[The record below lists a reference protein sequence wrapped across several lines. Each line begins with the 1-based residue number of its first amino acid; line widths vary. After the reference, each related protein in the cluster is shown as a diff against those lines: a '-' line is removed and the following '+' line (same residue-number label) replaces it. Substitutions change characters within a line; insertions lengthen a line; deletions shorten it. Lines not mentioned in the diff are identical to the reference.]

1 MQTRSGCTNI
11 NLSYLKFAEHPDGC
25 NQNPVLGLDVRK
37 MVHIKISI
45 QALSIIISKNL
56 YYYEKNEYTTNLIR
70 RGKLKFQ
77 FQYQIGDKIIAEIS
91 SILFLC

>member
-1 MQTRSGCTNI
+1 MVVIKTRSWVLTSEKWCI
-11 NLSYLKFAEHPDGC
+11 LKY
-25 NQNPVLGLDVRK
+25 V
-37 MVHIKISI
+37 SI
-45 QALSIIISKNL
+45 QPLSIIISKNL